1 MSFATYSPYDDER
14 NTMTNRNHVPPSNP
28 YSTNHGSAPEPV
40 PASKP
45 APKLAAYAPRL
56 SPSDVARA
64 HAAGI
69 PVIGADGQ
77 IVHFE
82 EA

>member
-1 MSFATYSPYDDER
+1 
-14 NTMTNRNHVPPSNP
+14 MTNRDHVPPSNP
-28 YSTNHGSAPEPV
+28 YSPTHGQPTPTPASAPQ
-40 PASKP
+40 A
-45 APKLAAYAPRL
+45 APRLAAYAPRL
-56 SPSDVARA
+56 SPADVARA
-64 HAAGI
+64 HEAGI

>member
-1 MSFATYSPYDDER
+1 
-14 NTMTNRNHVPPSNP
+14 MTNRDYVPPSNP
-28 YSTNHGSAPEPV
+28 YSVAHGSAAPEPV
-40 PASKP
+40 PTRQP

-56 SPSDVARA
+56 SPADVARA
-64 HAAGI
+64 HAAGV

>member
-1 MSFATYSPYDDER
+1 
-14 NTMTNRNHVPPSNP
+14 MTNRDYVPPSNP
-28 YSTNHGSAPEPV
+28 YSVAHGSAAPEPV

-64 HAAGI
+64 HAAGV
-69 PVIGADGQ
+69 PVVDANGK
-77 IVHFE
+77 IVHFD

>member
-1 MSFATYSPYDDER
+1 
-14 NTMTNRNHVPPSNP
+14 MTNRDHIPPSNP
-28 YSTNHGSAPEPV
+28 YSVAYGASAE
-40 PASKP
+40 P
-45 APKLAAYAPRL
+45 APTPRLAAYAPRL